1 MGFLEG
7 IQGLVFFVIGAVWS
21 ALSYAWNA
29 VTAPIAG
36 LTVLIFLVYWY
47 LHQSLLIVHKKLD
60 AMQREFRFI
69 EDQFDGLRIYL
80 YSIDPQFERERDDLR
95 QLDEI
100 DEREGKSASKND
112 YEESL
117 ERKVLRERRYLG
129 TRFARRRIIGRDD
142 D

>member
-47 LHQSLLIVHKKLD
+47 LQQSLLLVHKKLD

-80 YSIDPQFERERDDLR
+80 YSIDPQFEHEREALR
-95 QLDEI
+95 KLDEI
-100 DEREGKSASKND
+100 DEQAAKSGSKND
-112 YEESL
+112 YQESL
-117 ERKVLRERRYLG
+117 ERKVLRRRRYLE
-129 TRFARRRIIGRDD
+129 TRFAHRRIMGHDD

>member
-7 IQGLVFFVIGAVWS
+7 IQGLVFFVIAVVWS
-21 ALSYAWNA
+21 ALSYAWNGMA
-29 VTAPIAG
+29 TPMGG
-36 LTVLIFLVYWY
+36 LAFLVVIANYY
-47 LHQSLLIVHKKLD
+47 LGRNLILVYKKLD

-69 EDQFDGLRIYL
+69 EDQFEGLRVYL
-80 YSIDPQFERERDDLR
+80 YSIDPQFERERDVLR